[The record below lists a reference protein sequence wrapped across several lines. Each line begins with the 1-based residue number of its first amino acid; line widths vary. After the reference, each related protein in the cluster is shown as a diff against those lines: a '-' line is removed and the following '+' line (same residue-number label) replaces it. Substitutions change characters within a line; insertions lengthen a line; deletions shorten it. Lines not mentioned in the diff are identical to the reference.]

1 MLRVAV
7 VAVAAILV
15 AALADGSGNSIQ
27 ARASPAGI
35 SASVAS
41 KPLRIALRTDG
52 KTLTIL
58 GSITYTTPDGR
69 EHALNRILARDTS
82 HRTLADDSAE
92 ATTTLSV
99 ATGERGRSATVSVR
113 TLRRRTGL
121 SIRLRPANGVS
132 ALRVTLSAPTSAHFL
147 GTGEQTGWVD
157 VRRTVQPLKVWNMCG
172 SSASSPFFASSTG
185 FAAYIE
191 DDPDGR
197 VGFPGAADDTN
208 FACDLG
214 VPPCSVGPPVAA
226 VRVCVKAATLKLDVF
241 AGSLKTTIGDF
252 AKLVGRPKPPWLP
265 QFALMKWRDQIDGPA
280 ELFDDIH
287 QLRIRNLPIGW
298 VILDNPWEQGA
309 FSNDC
314 FGSLRFDPSRYPNPA
329 GMIASIHRRNVRFM
343 LWVSPELKLNGCPA
357 PSYPA
362 GWLVGDDQYYLRD
375 LSNPA
380 ERADFISRLR
390 ALAALGVDGFK
401 GDRGDEVDLE
411 KLRLHAGSGVAFQ
424 NLYVKWYQQ
433 AVAAAIA
440 PYRRGWASLFRTSAP
455 GSAAIVPG
463 FVGSDA
469 QHTWD
474 ALQEA
479 IRQAQTA
486 GVVGDAMW
494 GSDIGGYDGGGD
506 LTSELFVRWSQ
517 FAALTPIF
525 EVGGAAEN
533 AEFWNFGDA
542 TVEAFRASA
551 TLHYALVPYLFAL
564 VREASRDGLPAVRP
578 LALTWPSDNRAWAQ
592 DSEFTV
598 GDALLSAPVITPANG
613 ATATTAV
620 YLPRGTWIDFF
631 TGARLAGHRTIER
644 LSGPTDFPL
653 YLRAGTAL
661 PFNFRVPEVWA
672 SPWRANDL
680 ERPGRQGWLVAPS
693 RGSSAR
699 AQSGS
704 TRVVA
709 TQPQAKKTVI
719 ELTNAERQQQ
729 LMVFT
734 TTRVCRVTANDV
746 RVTRVET
753 ATGMRQPA
761 AAWLAESSSPH
772 ALVLKLTL
780 EKPGK
785 ATVVL
790 SGCR

>member
-1 MLRVAV
+1 MSRGVAV
-7 VAVAAILV
+7 VAVAAIIV
-15 AALADGSGNSIQ
+15 AALAD
-27 ARASPAGI
+27 SPASSPQAKAAPAGLVRSI
-35 SASVAS
+35 TS
-41 KPLRIALRTDG
+41 KPLRIALATNG
-52 KTLTIL
+52 KTLTVL

-69 EHALNRILARDTS
+69 EHALGRILARDS
-82 HRTLADDSAE
+82 HRTLADDGAGT
-92 ATTTLSV
+92 TTTLSV
-99 ATGERGRSATVSVR
+99 ATGERGRSATVSVSS
-113 TLRRRTGL
+113 TGRRARV
-121 SIRLRPANGVS
+121 SIELRPANGVT
-132 ALRVTLSAPTSAHFL
+132 ALRVALAAPTSAHFL
-147 GTGEQTGWVD
+147 GTGEQTQWVD
-157 VRRTVQPLKVWNMCG
+157 VRATVQPLKVWNICG

-185 FAAYIE
+185 FGAYIE

-197 VGFPGAADDTN
+197 VGFPGAPDDTS

-214 VPPCSVGPPVAA
+214 VAPCSVGPPVPA

-241 AGSLKTTIGDF
+241 AGSLKKMIGDF

-265 QFALMKWRDQIDGPA
+265 EFGLIKWRDQIDGPA

-287 QLRIRNLPIGW
+287 ELRSRNIPIGW

-314 FGSLRFDPSRYPNPA
+314 FGSLRFDPGRYPNPA
-329 GMIASIHRRNVRFM
+329 AMIAAIHRRNVRFM
-343 LWVSPELKLNGCPA
+343 LWISPELKLNGCPA
-357 PSYPA
+357 PPYPA

-380 ERADFISRLR
+380 ERADFVSRLR

-411 KLRLHAGSGVAFQ
+411 KLRLHAGSGVAYQ

-440 PYRRGWASLFRTSAP
+440 PYRRDWASLFRTSVP

-474 ALQEA
+474 GLQGA
-479 IRQAQTA
+479 VRQAQTA

-525 EVGGAAEN
+525 EVGGAGEN
-533 AEFWNFGDA
+533 AEFWNFGAA
-542 TVEAFRASA
+542 TVAAFRASA
-551 TLHYALVPYLFAL
+551 TLHYELVPYLFAL
-564 VREASRDGLPAVRP
+564 VREASQDGLPAVRP

-592 DSEFTV
+592 NSEFTV
-598 GDALLSAPVITPANG
+598 GDALLSAPVISPANG

-620 YLPRGTWIDFF
+620 YLPRGRWIDFF
-631 TGARLAGHRTIER
+631 TGARLSGHRTIER
-644 LSGPTDFPL
+644 QSGPTDFPL
-653 YLRAGTAL
+653 YLRVGTAL
-661 PFNFRVPEVWA
+661 PFNFRAPEVWA
-672 SPWRANDL
+672 SAWRANDL
-680 ERPGRQGWLVAPS
+680 ERESRQGWLVAPS
-693 RGSSAR
+693 ARSSAR
-699 AQSGS
+699 AHSGS
-704 TRVVA
+704 TQIVA
-709 TQPQAKKTVI
+709 TQPHPNKTVI
-719 ELTNAERQQQ
+719 ELTDAERQQQ

-734 TTRVCRVTANDV
+734 PSSVCRVTANGV
-746 RVTRVET
+746 GVAHVGT
-753 ATGMRQPA
+753 ATGMQQHA
-761 AAWLAESSSPH
+761 AAWLVESASPH

-780 EKPGK
+780 AKPGK